1 MPPEITYEQDAD
13 PRPLVVNEQDI
24 ETDFLNGEA
33 AIQPNTGDTRQSN
46 PLPYATHDNS
56 LHKLRG

>member
-1 MPPEITYEQDAD
+1 MQ
-13 PRPLVVNEQDI
+13 PRANVVGCVGIAATLVARDQCP
-24 ETDFLNGEA
+24 A
-33 AIQPNTGDTRQSN
+33 RHHTGDTRQPN